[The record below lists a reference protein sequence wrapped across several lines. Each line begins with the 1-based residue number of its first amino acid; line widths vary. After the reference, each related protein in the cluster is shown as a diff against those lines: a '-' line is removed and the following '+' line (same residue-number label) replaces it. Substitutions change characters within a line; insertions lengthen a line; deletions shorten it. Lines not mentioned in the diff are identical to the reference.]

1 MWLNSKTA
9 PPLIATVWSQKHL
22 RTQTCRG
29 VERTWRSSLLEA
41 LQLFCT
47 FLIQLV
53 PSRPGPGRHSFWGHS
68 QLFPGVLGFRV
79 SIAGSDPLSLLKAGR
94 DWPVSPLGNSFLPL
108 RASHLKKRVVG
119 GEELSF
125 SLGGLK
131 QPSDGAE
138 T

>member
-1 MWLNSKTA
+1 MWLNSNIA

-29 VERTWRSSLLEA
+29 AERTWKSSLLEA
-41 LQLFCT
+41 FAIILH
-47 FLIQLV
+47 I
-53 PSRPGPGRHSFWGHS
+53 
-68 QLFPGVLGFRV
+68 
-79 SIAGSDPLSLLKAGR
+79 SDPVSTEQARPRSSLFLGSFPTVSRGIGFPRVHSRIRSSFSIKGWAGLA
-94 DWPVSPLGNSFLPL
+94 VSPLGNSFLPL